1 MLVKFPKARNMA
13 EPPALTFPRKE
24 FQDLVRQT
32 MNARLAFCSALLLAT
47 SAAPAIAGA
56 QMGTRPVLTAPPSA
70 RPASDTDSHDAA
82 SKPSSVRPG
91 VSPATSPDYKIGPD
105 DSLMISVWK
114 EDKLSGTFPVRPD
127 GKISLVLVGDVQAAG
142 LTPMELSADLTARLK
157 KFIQDPLVTVTVT
170 EVKSQ
175 KVFVLG
181 EVMHVGPIE
190 MAAEMTTLQAIS
202 AAGGLSPYA
211 NSKKIYILRGPAG
224 HQQKIPFNYK
234 KAIKGDPNS
243 NTTLQTGDT
252 IVVP

>member
-1 MLVKFPKARNMA
+1 
-13 EPPALTFPRKE
+13 
-24 FQDLVRQT
+24 
-32 MNARLAFCSALLLAT
+32 MNARLAFCSAVLMAT
-47 SAAPAIAGA
+47 ISASAVAGA
-56 QMGTRPVLTAPPSA
+56 QMGTRPVLTAPQT
-70 RPASDTDSHDAA
+70 RPAPAPESNDTSAKPA
-82 SKPSSVRPG
+82 STRPG
-91 VSPATSPDYKIGPD
+91 VSPATSPDYRIGPD
-105 DSLMISVWK
+105 DSLMVNVWK

-142 LTPMELSADLTARLK
+142 LTPMELAADLTARLK
-157 KFIQDPLVTVTVT
+157 KFIQDPLVTVTVA

-190 MAAEMTTLQAIS
+190 MAADMTTLQALS
-202 AAGGLSPYA
+202 AAGGLTPYA